1 MSKCAGEKLGR
12 ENVLQLFFSG
22 ETDACLPDPDDKED
36 DVADL
41 TMMMIRIKRY
51 ALLQ

>member
-1 MSKCAGEKLGR
+1 MADVREEQPWWCKCP
-12 ENVLQLFFSG
+12 SG

-51 ALLQ
+51 TLLQ